1 MIVVLVLYTS
11 FLILT
16 LITAPVPSLLGVG
29 LTATGSVY
37 YFKKVRK

>member
-1 MIVVLVLYTS
+1 LYTS

-16 LITAPVPSLLGVG
+16 LITAPIPSMLGIG

-37 YFKKVRK
+37 YLKKVRT